1 MPFAFDEF
9 EISNPTPAFVVLLKR
24 YNIEQR
30 EAQRIIDRGRLICN
44 NKTIN
49 VKNQLISGK
58 IKVLIF
64 MPKSQGLKPIL
75 TTNDFLIFDKP
86 SGVLVHP
93 KKVITPYSMLDE
105 VRHFGGEKA
114 NGVHRIDM
122 ETSGLFLASKNRE
135 TEIKLKGM
143 FEKKEIKKTYL
154 AWVRGNTK
162 EYFRVDAPIK
172 IRDDY
177 STSKHK
183 VEINSSGKAAKTI
196 FKKVLYNKELDA
208 TLLDITPLTGRTH
221 QIRIHLFHVKHPILG
236 DPLYGTSF
244 EVAEAYLEE
253 RLNKIDRAKFTG
265 ATRLMLHA
273 NTLEFTL
280 FNKFFIKSQ
289 VDFKALSSEI
299 TPKSVR
305 NEVLFG

>member
-9 EISNPTPAFVVLLKR
+9 EIKEPTIAFVVLMKR
-24 YNIEQR
+24 YNIELR

-44 NKTIN
+44 EKTIKT
-49 VKNQLISGK
+49 KNEKISGK
-58 IKVLIF
+58 VKVLIF
-64 MPKSQGLKPIL
+64 MPKSKGLKPIL
-75 TTNDFLIFDKP
+75 TSKDFLIFDKP

-105 VRHFGGEKA
+105 VRHFGGDKA

-122 ETSGLFLASKNRE
+122 ETSGLFMASKNRE

-162 EYFRVDAPIK
+162 DSFYVDAPIK
-172 IRDDY
+172 IRTNY

-183 VEINSSGKAAKTI
+183 VEINSSGKEAKTI
-196 FKKVLYNKELDA
+196 FKKLLYNKELDA
-208 TLLDITPLTGRTH
+208 SLLDITPLTGRTH

-244 EVAEAYLEE
+244 EIAEAYLEE
-253 RLNKIDRAKFTG
+253 RLNLNDRAKFTG
-265 ATRLMLHA
+265 ATRLLLHA

-280 FNKFFIKSQ
+280 NNRFFIKSQ
-289 VDFKALSSEI
+289 VDFTKFLSEI
-299 TPKSVR
+299 TPKNLREKVHY
-305 NEVLFG
+305 